1 MPLLSASQAC
11 HVHSAPQR
19 TSYPRVPSPSAPQSP
34 TGWLSLSRDGW
45 LVSIVLSLFI
55 SSSVLLPEAPMLPC
69 LTMRQ
74 KAAVS
79 HKVLGEQGHLPS
91 PGLWASCL
99 WPEVTAGL
107 FQPLTSEAALKQQ
120 SVAQTPQSFLPCGV
134 VCGMCGRSAQP
145 CRLSL
150 VTGQFL
156 PATTVAVISFCLAL
170 HWVIYTLPPTLGCR
184 PSHQSSVFPLPQLLA
199 WLLWV
204 QTGLLGRQRCPEG
217 GWEAGDP
224 S

>member
-1 MPLLSASQAC
+1 
-11 HVHSAPQR
+11 
-19 TSYPRVPSPSAPQSP
+19 
-34 TGWLSLSRDGW
+34 
-45 LVSIVLSLFI
+45 
-55 SSSVLLPEAPMLPC
+55 MLPC

-224 S
+224 SWVQKAPRAAWLRCCRTPSAVSVSLPSAQFGSHAPLQLAEGHTLMNSPQHQTQQG